1 MIFYHYTCIEHIEE
15 IFSDGFLKA
24 SEANISPV
32 EAHIKPDVV
41 WLFKK
46 PWVGQAPKMLS
57 GSDSFSAVDKTRIC
71 ITVDVPMEEV
81 QRADKFWKRFD
92 TPDWWIKA
100 LEKCGGKTNS
110 KDWHVITRNIPS
122 TEWIEVRDRYSN
134 QKINVSLKRKQRL
147 ARGDDANDIE

>member
-1 MIFYHYTCIEHIEE
+1 MRLFQHSDQGVGLNMIFYHYTCIEHIEE

-100 LEKCGGKTNS
+100 LVKCGGKTNS

-134 QKINVSLKRKQRL
+134 QKIKV
-147 ARGDDANDIE
+147 G